1 MEEWKYATSFEKIA
15 YLKIKVITST
25 INILIVV
32 TITTVTVPRI
42 KKYNLFFIYIK
53 DLGCKDF

>member
-42 KKYNLFFIYIK
+42 KNIIFFLFI
-53 DLGCKDF
+53 